1 MKLGESIQTYNP
13 TLAVRREYG
22 TFQVKT
28 PGGEELFITCK
39 PGEPLA
45 IEWPDSGNG
54 NKYPFVVT
62 KISEP
67 VPLNLAE
74 HVAPIRQAG

>member
-39 PGEPLA
+39 PGEPVG
-45 IEWPDSGNG
+45 IEWPDNTG
-54 NKYPFVVT
+54 NKLPFVVT

-67 VPLNLAE
+67 LALTTME
-74 HVAPIRQAG
+74 HVAPIRAAG